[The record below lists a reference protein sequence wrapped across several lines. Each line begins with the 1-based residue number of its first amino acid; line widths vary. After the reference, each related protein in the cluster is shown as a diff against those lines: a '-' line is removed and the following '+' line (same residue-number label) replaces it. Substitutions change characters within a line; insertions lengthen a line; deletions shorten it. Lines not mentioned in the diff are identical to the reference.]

1 MPKASR
7 TFTAT
12 VQSSK
17 GRWHIELPFDP
28 DEAWGTKER
37 HHVAGTVNATGIR
50 GPLAVESGHWVLI
63 LPPAW
68 RRDSPLEPG
77 QPVAVELCAEGP
89 QLEDLPVDIG
99 KALEGSP
106 RANEF
111 FQSLPTFYRKTYL
124 TWLSGSARRP
134 AVRAERLEQF
144 IELLEAGK
152 KERPR

>member
-1 MPKASR
+1 MPKESR
-7 TFTAT
+7 TFTAA

-17 GRWHIELPFDP
+17 GQWHIELPFDP
-28 DEAWGTKER
+28 DEAWGTRER
-37 HHVAGTVNATGIR
+37 HHVAGTVNATKIR
-50 GPLAVESGHWVLI
+50 GPLAVVSGHPALI

-77 QPVAVELCAEGP
+77 QPVAVELWAEGP
-89 QLEDLPVDIG
+89 QLEDLTEDIRR
-99 KALEGSP
+99 ALDGSP

-111 FQSLPTFYRKTYL
+111 FQSLPSFYRKAYL

-134 AVRAERLEQF
+134 AVRAERIEQF
-144 IELLEAGK
+144 IRLLEAEK